1 MRALLF
7 ITVIGMVL
15 PNLLRAQSAATNA
28 PLPPHLRIWC
38 AHSGNVP
45 PKLFGEWPTF
55 QPGLQLYFTGGP
67 GGEQVLSSG
76 LLPLYTQGYVP
87 LPAGPGKL
95 SLREMAPP
103 EAKTAGR
110 VRAEVPFAPKVGKFY
125 TLVILPKGPD
135 FTLEIIEDLPA
146 VLSPAKPGEEP
157 PPPQRT
163 LRCLVFT
170 PETSVQITC
179 PEAGINLQ
187 GTTGKSS
194 VAPNLKKGIW
204 GLAIQ
209 GKSAGKPFQN
219 TVELDLDTPGNWT
232 LFLMENIYGQ
242 VAPYL
247 QKDASLD

>member
-146 VLSPAKPGEEP
+146 VLSPAKPGRNRLRPSVLCAAWFLPRRPPSKSPARKRASTSREP
-157 PPPQRT
+157 P
-163 LRCLVFT
+163 
-170 PETSVQITC
+170 
-179 PEAGINLQ
+179 
-187 GTTGKSS
+187 
-194 VAPNLKKGIW
+194 
-204 GLAIQ
+204 
-209 GKSAGKPFQN
+209 
-219 TVELDLDTPGNWT
+219 
-232 LFLMENIYGQ
+232 
-242 VAPYL
+242 
-247 QKDASLD
+247 ASPAWRQT